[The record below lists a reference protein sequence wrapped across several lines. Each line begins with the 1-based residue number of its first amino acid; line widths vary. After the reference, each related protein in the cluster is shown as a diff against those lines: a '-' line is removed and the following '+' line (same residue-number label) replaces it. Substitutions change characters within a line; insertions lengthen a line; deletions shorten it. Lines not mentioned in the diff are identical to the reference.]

1 MVPVSARR
9 CAPFAPSRRAR
20 PIPRVPAESPPPPPL
35 ATTAD
40 THARPSPSPSPPPPL
55 QGNYTPKPGQ
65 QARREIDAACA
76 KGDADA
82 AFAAFEAAVA
92 AGDPLQ
98 PHSCNVLLH
107 LCSGGVTGGNY
118 DAAPE
123 AKAVVPPRDAVHPER
138 ANAIFN
144 HMVANDIPRTEMT
157 YTALARIEA
166 AMGKPRAAFDLV
178 ARLPDERLRP
188 KLRTMAPAM
197 HAFAA
202 AGDIDGALEVCAALA
217 AADIERGEAEYGA
230 LLSAYRAAGRWDDGW
245 SLLREMREEVR
256 TLGEALA
263 EETRAF
269 VSAAPGW
276 SLEASVEVNETTG
289 ACVSASGRHAQLAAA
304 HLSAADRAAL
314 LEGIGKL
321 AREREAGDSFAG
333 FARWLAR
340 KGPLPYL
347 VDGANVGMYNQ
358 NFKQSAF
365 NFNQVERVMANIR
378 PRAKEAQRDRRAAKE
393 VHKTKTPE
401 PEAKANAEEKP
412 NAEEKANAEEE
423 KNPDAESG
431 DGNADGNPKPA
442 PPSDAE
448 LASTCASNVGVGCP
462 VVFLHVRRVRGGPAN
477 HPKARRFLSDW
488 KNGGELFT
496 TPAGSNDDWYW
507 LYAAVASGDDTFLVS
522 NDEMRDHV
530 FQMLPSPRLFQR
542 WKERHQVRFRL
553 SAADGLEL
561 FYPPVFTTCVQE
573 GGGGGWWMF
582 PCDDGEWIC
591 ATRDA

>member
-1 MVPVSARR
+1 MVPGSARR
-9 CAPFAPSRRAR
+9 CAPFDPSRRAR
-20 PIPRVPAESPPPPPL
+20 PNPRVPADSPPPPP

-40 THARPSPSPSPPPPL
+40 THARPSPLLPSPPTL

-107 LCSGGVTGGNY
+107 LCSGGVTGGTY

-123 AKAVVPPRDAVHPER
+123 TKAVVPPRDAVHPER

-157 YTALARIEA
+157 YTALARVEA

-202 AGDIDGALEVCAALA
+202 AGDIDGAMEVCAALA
-217 AADIERGEAEYGA
+217 AANIERGEAEYAA
-230 LLSAYRAAGRWDDGW
+230 LLTAYRAAGRWDDGW
-245 SLLREMREEVR
+245 NLLREMREEVR
-256 TLGEALA
+256 TLGEGLA

-276 SLEASVEVNETTG
+276 SLEATVEVNDVTG
-289 ACVSASGRHAQLAAA
+289 ACVSASGRHVQLAAA
-304 HLSAADRAAL
+304 NLSAADRTAL

-333 FARWLAR
+333 FSRWLAR

-378 PRAKEAQRDRRAAKE
+378 TRAKEGQRDRRAAKE
-393 VHKTKTPE
+393 VHKTKAPE
-401 PEAKANAEEKP
+401 PEARAAEEK
-412 NAEEKANAEEE
+412 NTEEKHAE
-423 KNPDAESG
+423 AEPG

-448 LASTCASNVGVGCP
+448 LVSACASNVGAGFP

-477 HPKARRFLSDW
+477 HPKARRILSDW

-573 GGGGGWWMF
+573 GGDGGWWMF